1 MVSDLGSET
10 FVYRTWQLVPLV
22 PVLWFEVP
30 EELQT
35 QTQNAENELTFG
47 ESVVLKAR
55 VGVTQASR

>member
-1 MVSDLGSET
+1 M
-10 FVYRTWQLVPLV
+10 PLV

-30 EELQT
+30 EELQN

-55 VGVTQASR
+55 VWVTPSITLKGRAWLP